1 VNLDPNRELTESL
14 RLSTLP
20 QTKQSLKDEICP
32 SNGRLLPFASLWAGR
47 QELPRN
53 DTGSGDFEFSDRYLV
68 RHGDLLILGVGNPLL
83 GDDGAGIRAV
93 ELLQQQNLPDHIQV
107 QEIGTP
113 GWGLG
118 AWLEGRSSVILID
131 AVQMGLAPG
140 TWRRINLDEVQVL
153 MEESTFSLHQP
164 DLACGLALAQE
175 LNILPDKLILYGIQP
190 ADMTPGSSISSCVND
205 SLPRLVES
213 IIQDVQRGQI

>member
-1 VNLDPNRELTESL
+1 MNPVRP
-14 RLSTLP
+14 
-20 QTKQSLKDEICP
+20 DE
-32 SNGRLLPFASLWAGR
+32 
-47 QELPRN
+47 
-53 DTGSGDFEFSDRYLV
+53 
-68 RHGDLLILGVGNPLL
+68 LLILGVGNPLL

-93 ELLQQQNLPDHIQV
+93 ELLQQQNLPDYIQI

-140 TWRRINLDEVQVL
+140 TWRRIDLDEVQLL
-153 MEESTFSLHQP
+153 MEEPAFSLHQP

-175 LNILPDKLILYGIQP
+175 LNILPGKLTLYGIEP
-190 ADMTPGSSISSCVND
+190 ADLEPGSPISPSVNAN
-205 SLPRLVES
+205 LPRLVES
-213 IIQDVQRGQI
+213 IVEDLRRGLI